1 MNRNHQI
8 LFNVFLTLMASIACH
23 GQEKSKTYKE
33 TFNVDSDAELNIN
46 TSHTDIEF
54 ETWNKNQVEITAVVE
69 IEDATDEEA
78 KSYFDKEIV
87 KIMGNSREI
96 EVSTR
101 EQGFGSGFNVS
112 GMNIDIPDMSF
123 IEPLFESIAIPELPE
138 VIVIPDMPPVPP
150 VPNIQ
155 FDYDAYKRDGDA
167 YMKEWK
173 KDFDESF
180 NEEYKERFEAWGDR
194 VKEMAEK
201 KAERIEEREQKRKEL
216 LEKRDEMR
224 EEAREKRNQ
233 ALKERNEKRKIKAKR
248 VYRINR
254 GDDSDTF
261 YFSSDGESRKFK
273 VKKYIKIKMPKSIKL
288 KMNVRHGEVKLAENA
303 KNINASLSY
312 ASLLASTIDGRR
324 TDIRA
329 SYSPVVV
336 QNWNYGQLKTDYSDK
351 VDLKEVG
358 ELQLSTV
365 SSNVVIE
372 RLKGKAFVK
381 NNLGE
386 LRINSV
392 GNNFSTIDITVENG
406 EVDFKIPS
414 VPFFVYVNEILSE
427 LEYPKTFIIESSK
440 NHGANVYKGYH
451 INTKNDKSVN
461 INSRYSEV
469 VLKQ

>member
-8 LFNVFLTLMASIACH
+8 LFNVFLMFLVGIACY

-33 TFNVDSDAELNIN
+33 TFNVDSDAELNLN

-54 ETWNKNQVEITAVVE
+54 ETWNKNQVEITAIVE

-78 KSYFDKEIV
+78 KSYFDKEVV

-96 EVSTR
+96 EVSTK
-101 EQGFGSGFNVS
+101 EQGFGDRFNVR

-138 VIVIPDMPPVPP
+138 VIVLPDMPPVPP

-180 NEEYKERFEAWGDR
+180 DEEYKERFEAWGNR

-201 KAERIEEREQKRKEL
+201 KAERIEEQEQRRKEL
-216 LEKRDEMR
+216 LEKRNELR
-224 EEAREKRNQ
+224 EEAHEKRNQ

-261 YFSSDGESRKFK
+261 YFSSGGESKRFK

-312 ASLLASTIDGRR
+312 ASLLASTIDGDR

-336 QNWNYGQLKTDYSDK
+336 QNWNYGQLKTDYSDR

-372 RLKGKAFVK
+372 RLTGKAFVK
-381 NNLGE
+381 NNLSE
-386 LRINSV
+386 LHINSV
-392 GNNFSTIDITVENG
+392 GNDFSTIDITVENG
-406 EVDFKIPS
+406 EVVCKIPS
-414 VPFFVYVNEILSE
+414 VPFFVYVNETLSE
-427 LEYPKTFIIESSK
+427 LEFPKTFIMESSK
-440 NHGANVYKGYH
+440 SRGSNVHKGYH
-451 INTKNDKSVN
+451 IDTKNHKAIN

>member
-8 LFNVFLTLMASIACH
+8 LFNVFLILMAGITCY

-33 TFNVDSDAELNIN
+33 TFNVDNDAELNIN

-101 EQGFGSGFNVS
+101 ERGFGNGFNVR
-112 GMNIDIPDMSF
+112 GMDIDIPDMSF

-173 KDFDESF
+173 KDFDKNF

-216 LEKRDEMR
+216 LEKRNEMR

-261 YFSSDGESRKFK
+261 YFSSDGESRRFK

-312 ASLLASTIDGRR
+312 ASLQASTIDGDR

-336 QNWNYGQLKTDYSDK
+336 QNWNYGQLKTDYSDR

-381 NNLGE
+381 NSLGE

-406 EVDFKIPS
+406 EVACKIPS
-414 VPFFVYVNEILSE
+414 IPFFVYVNETLSE
-427 LEYPKTFIIESSK
+427 LEYPKTFVMESSK
-440 NHGANVYKGYH
+440 SHGSNVYKGYH
-451 INTKNDKSVN
+451 IDTKNHKAIN